1 MKIYF
6 ISISHRVINT
16 TIRHVASSFEN
27 AYNDQSKYQR
37 TQQNITDIVVDPGC
51 RERACILVHNLP
63 GENIYVPFP
72 QASAQT

>member
-16 TIRHVASSFEN
+16 TIRLVASSFEN

-37 TQQNITDIVVDPGC
+37 TQQNITDIVVDPGS
-51 RERACILVHNLP
+51 RASVYI
-63 GENIYVPFP
+63 
-72 QASAQT
+72 SS